1 MNLNEVRNIL
11 LELRDKN
18 PDLSN
23 QIDEIISKITVLELF
38 IDDD

>member
-23 QIDEIISKITVLELF
+23 QIDEIISKNYCIGVVYR
-38 IDDD
+38 